1 MDGLGP
7 KFHDHLCGFLS
18 GSGESAETVAN
29 AVDSCQTCRHRR
41 LLPDKGAVLRER
53 SDPMSIGIW
62 IAIAVIATAIV
73 SITITLRIVR
83 HQQSQSAK
91 GGGNIQAQA
100 GRDIIGHHAGRDVL
114 AIEHSESTAI
124 VASSAFFGEGE
135 QLATS
140 ESEEEFRSQVASL
153 WSAASRY
160 VHGVSLYGRP
170 FMPDISQLRTL
181 LERGVQLEMTLVDP
195 RSDAAAEIAQDK
207 CRFSRTI
214 DHYRVLAQT
223 LRIEDLEPRIVL
235 ERIRSEVDA
244 TVEIFAKLAREF
256 PAADLDLRFIDF
268 LPVWKGTIIDGERA
282 VYLLYDV
289 PRMDVPFRYS
299 DDQVRIAWYERHYV
313 RPFKAAGRPIGLTET
328 AG

>member
-1 MDGLGP
+1 
-7 KFHDHLCGFLS
+7 
-18 GSGESAETVAN
+18 
-29 AVDSCQTCRHRR
+29 
-41 LLPDKGAVLRER
+41 
-53 SDPMSIGIW
+53 MSIGIW
-62 IAIAVIATAIV
+62 IVISVAVTAVV
-73 SITITLRIVR
+73 SVAITLRIVR
-83 HQQSQSAK
+83 HQQGQSAK
-91 GGGNIQAQA
+91 GSNNIQTQA
-100 GRDIIGHHAGRDVL
+100 GRDIIGNRAGRDVV
-114 AIEHSESTAI
+114 AIEHSDSTAI
-124 VASSAFFGEGE
+124 VASSTFFGEGE
-135 QLATS
+135 ELAAS
-140 ESEEEFRSQVASL
+140 ESEEEFRSQVANL
-153 WSAASRY
+153 WSGATRY

-170 FMPDISQLRTL
+170 FMPEISQLRTL

-223 LRIEDLEPRIVL
+223 LRIENLEPNVVL
-235 ERIRSEVDA
+235 GRIRSEVDA
-244 TVEIFAKLAREF
+244 TVEIFEKLAREF

-313 RPFKAAGRPIGLTET
+313 KPFKSAGRPIRLTET